1 LSRSARALIAVCE
14 SGSSALAVV
23 VLILGVVAPR
33 TVFADEAAATAA
45 EMPTAADLE
54 FFEKQVRPLL
64 VARCHE
70 CHAGA
75 HAKGNLQLDSR
86 AGAFTG
92 GDTGAAIAAGK
103 PDESLLIDA
112 VRYGETYQ
120 MPPKGKLPEEEI
132 AVLVEWVKRGAPWPA
147 EKPSASA
154 KAAGPAPFDFDERA
168 RHWCFQPLEAAAIP
182 TVKDAAWPRNDV
194 DRFILAALEA
204 REVAPA
210 PPAEKQVWLRRVTFD
225 LIGLPPT
232 VTEIEDF
239 LKDNSSQAYEHV
251 VDRLLASPHYGERQA
266 RHWLDL
272 ARFAE
277 TYGHE
282 HDYEIPNAWPYRD
295 YLIRAFNADIP
306 YNQFLIEQLAG
317 DLVDPPRRDP
327 AEGTNESLI
336 GTAFFYLGEARHS
349 PVDVREDEATRIDN
363 QIDVFAK
370 TFLALTV
377 SCARCHD
384 HKFDAITQKDY
395 YALAGF
401 LQSSRYQQ
409 AFVDDPARLQP
420 LLDEFAQLSVRE
432 RAATADFVKS
442 VREPV
447 LARILADL
455 GKVGNPSD
463 GDAKLL
469 ADAART
475 PGHVLY
481 PLAAL
486 NVPPASTADANFVA
500 RRAELSA
507 ALDKNTADGIARRGS
522 PLADFDKPTFGDW
535 VATGPAFGTRPARAA
550 DLAPHAASSKSG
562 VQLVG
567 LPAAH
572 SGMIADKLPGVLR
585 SPTFTIEQPRLY
597 YHLWGTAGKVRLILD
612 GFQLIQNPIYGGL
625 EFTSGGPAPH
635 WHEQNVEK
643 WVGHRAYIELV
654 DDGDGWLA
662 LDQVVQAQQA
672 PAADSPNP
680 LVASLLSNSEVQSP
694 ADLAAAYRRLFD
706 TAIDRWLALPT
717 SGETR
722 HEQGA
727 DYAAI
732 VSALIALAEA
742 EQDNAAVA
750 QATEQIRR
758 SFAAIDQQRQQL
770 VARLPTFRRSLAIAD
785 GTPEDECVFI
795 RGNHKTLGERVP
807 RRGLQVLGGERHPA
821 PANSSGR
828 LELARSLVD
837 GTNPL
842 VPRVIVNRIWQRHF
856 GRGIVPTPDDFGV
869 MGQPPSNP
877 ALLDWLAAEFMR
889 QGWSI
894 KSLDRML
901 VLSNT
906 YRMSGATTPAA
917 LAADPENRL
926 WHHMPRRRLEAECIR
941 DAVLAVSGRLDDK
954 MFGPGVPPH
963 LTPFMSGRGRPKES
977 GPLDGAGRRSIYLQ
991 VRRNFLSPL
1000 LLAFDYPTPFTTI
1013 GRRTVSNVPAQA
1025 LVMLNSPFVAEQ
1037 AELWAKRVLSN
1048 SQQNDGDRMQQ
1059 MYLEAF
1065 GRRATIEELAAMT
1078 SFFNGQSA
1086 FYTLADAHRPW
1097 TDLAHVLLNAKE
1109 FVFVE

>member
-1 LSRSARALIAVCE
+1 MPLAILFVAMTAARTAFSEEPLTDV
-14 SGSSALAVV
+14 
-23 VLILGVVAPR
+23 
-33 TVFADEAAATAA
+33 AATA
-45 EMPTAADLE
+45 TAADLE

-70 CHAGA
+70 CHAGEK
-75 HAKGNLQLDSR
+75 AKGNLHLDSR
-86 AGAFTG
+86 AAAFAG
-92 GDTGAAIAAGK
+92 GDTGPAIAPGK

-120 MPPKGKLPEEEI
+120 MPPKGKLPDEEI
-132 AVLVEWVKRGAPWPA
+132 ATLVEWVKRGAPWPA
-147 EKPSASA
+147 EKPAASGA
-154 KAAGPAPFDFDERA
+154 TSGPAPFNFAERA
-168 RHWCFQPLEAAAIP
+168 RHWCFQPLQAAQVP
-182 TVKDAAWPRNDV
+182 TVANSSWPRTDV

-204 REVAPA
+204 RKLTPA
-210 PPAEKQVWLRRVTFD
+210 PPAEKPVWLRRVTFD
-225 LIGLPPT
+225 LLGLPPT
-232 VTEIEDF
+232 VAEIEDF
-239 LKDNSSQAYEHV
+239 LNDDSPQAYEKV

-295 YLIRAFNADIP
+295 YLIRAFNANIP
-306 YNQFLIEQLAG
+306 YDKFLIEQVAG
-317 DLVDPPRRDP
+317 DLIDPPRRHP
-327 AEGTNESLI
+327 TEGFNESLI

-395 YALAGF
+395 YALAGY

-409 AFVDDPARLQP
+409 AFLDDPSRLQP
-420 LLDEFAQLSVRE
+420 LLDEFSQLRNRE
-432 RAATADFVKS
+432 RAAVADFVKS
-442 VREPV
+442 AREPAI
-447 LARILADL
+447 ARIMAELNKGATPADAA
-455 GKVGNPSD
+455 S
-463 GDAKLL
+463 KLL
-469 ADAART
+469 ADAARA
-475 PGHVLY
+475 PAHVLH

-507 ALDKNTADGIARRGS
+507 ALDKRLAEKRVLQSS
-522 PLADFDKPTFGDW
+522 PLADFNRPTFGDW
-535 VATGPAFGTRPARAA
+535 IATGPAFGTRPARPG
-550 DLAPHAASSKSG
+550 DVAPRAAASG
-562 VQLVG
+562 AMTLQLVG
-567 LPAAH
+567 SPTAH
-572 SGMIADKLPGVLR
+572 SGLVADKLPGVLR
-585 SPTFTIEQPRLY
+585 SPTFTIEKPRLY

-625 EFTSGGPAPH
+625 EFASGGPAPH
-635 WHEQNVEK
+635 WHEQIVEK

-662 LDQVVQAQQA
+662 LDQVVQAEYP
-672 PAADSPNP
+672 PAAEQANA
-680 LVASLLSNSEVQSP
+680 LVAALLNNAAIQSP
-694 ADLAAAYRRLFD
+694 ADLAASYRRLFD
-706 TAIDRWLALPT
+706 TAIDDWLARADIDA
-717 SGETR
+717 ETR
-722 HEQGA
+722 DHEG
-727 DYAAI
+727 DRAAI
-732 VSALIALAEA
+732 VNALLSIAAADHDDANLARAGEQARAAFA
-742 EQDNAAVA
+742 EID
-750 QATEQIRR
+750 RR
-758 SFAAIDQQRQQL
+758 RQQL
-770 VARLPTFRRSLAIAD
+770 VARLPAFRRSLAIAE
-785 GTPEDECVFI
+785 GTPEDESVFI

-807 RRGLQVLGGERHPA
+807 RRSLQILGGGEHPA
-821 PANSSGR
+821 AADSSGR

-837 GTNPL
+837 GSNSL
-842 VPRVIVNRIWQRHF
+842 VPRVIVNRVWQRHF
-856 GRGIVPTPDDFGV
+856 GRGLVPTPDDFGV
-869 MGQPPSNP
+869 MGQTPSHP
-877 ALLDWLAAEFMR
+877 ELLDWLAAEFMR
-889 QGWSI
+889 QGWSL
-894 KSLDRML
+894 KALDRML
-901 VLSNT
+901 VLSSA
-906 YRMSGATTPAA
+906 YRMSGQTAPAA
-917 LAADPENRL
+917 RAADPENRL

-941 DAVLAVSGRLDDK
+941 DSVLAVSGRLDRT

-1037 AELWAKRVLSN
+1037 AELWAKRLLSEAG
-1048 SQQNDGDRMQQ
+1048 QNDGDRMQQ

-1065 GRRATIEELAAMT
+1065 GRRATTEELAAMT
-1078 SFFNGQSA
+1078 A
-1086 FYTLADAHRPW
+1086 FLNEQQTLYTTTDAQRPW
-1097 TDLAHVLLNAKE
+1097 VDLAHVLFNAKE